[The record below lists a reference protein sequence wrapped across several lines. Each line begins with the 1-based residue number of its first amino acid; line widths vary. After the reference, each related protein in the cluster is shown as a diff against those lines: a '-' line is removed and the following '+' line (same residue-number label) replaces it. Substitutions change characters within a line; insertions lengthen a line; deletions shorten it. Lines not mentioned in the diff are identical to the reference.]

1 MSGLVLVADD
11 DDILRDFI
19 VAALAG
25 AGFTTVD
32 VTDGM
37 EALRAARAT
46 LFDVIVL
53 DRNMGL
59 DGVSVLKTLRS
70 EGVETPA
77 MFLTA
82 AGEVT
87 DRVQGLEAGADD
99 YMSKPFEAVELI
111 ARVRALARR
120 PYRLAAAAL
129 TANAIRLDLS
139 ARRIFVAE
147 CEVELTAQDF
157 SLIETFVRY
166 PNRTFTREALLLRL
180 GISDDAA
187 PSAIEHAIS
196 RLRKKVQEAAGIDPV
211 ETVRGVGYRLR
222 RETSA

>member
-1 MSGLVLVADD
+1 MSGLVLVAED

-19 VAALAG
+19 VATLKS
-25 AGFTTVD
+25 AGFTTMD
-32 VTDGM
+32 VPDGM
-37 EALRAARAT
+37 DALRAARAT

-59 DGVSVLKTLRS
+59 DGVSVLKTLRN

-87 DRVQGLEAGADD
+87 DRVLGLEAGADD
-99 YMSKPFEAVELI
+99 YMAKPFEAAELI

-120 PYRLAAAAL
+120 PSRLAASAL
-129 TANAIRLDLS
+129 IADAFRLDLS
-139 ARRIFVAE
+139 ARRTFVADR
-147 CEVELTAQDF
+147 EVELTAQDF
-157 SLIETFVRY
+157 ALMEIFVRY

-187 PSAIEHAIS
+187 PSAVEHAIS
-196 RLRKKVQEAAGIDPV
+196 RLRKKVQEVAGIDPI
-211 ETVRGVGYRLR
+211 ETVRGAGYRFR
-222 RETSA
+222 REAPD